1 MVDGYLAFKCWIF
14 NSILITTSGFNNVH
28 CVTENLYS
36 RRYRTVNFF
45 QDNEFLIFKIILI
58 SDDHLVTKIFF
69 KTRRKHFDSG
79 RKKKLFKHFSH
90 HVSILESVNRMR
102 TANFYPTDMKNS
114 LPLLTLM
121 TQKISNC

>member
-79 RKKKLFKHFSH
+79 RKKKAF
-90 HVSILESVNRMR
+90 
-102 TANFYPTDMKNS
+102 
-114 LPLLTLM
+114 
-121 TQKISNC
+121 